1 MTWEEM
7 QQSIAAHDRQIDVLL
22 RQQATF
28 DGKLISL
35 TERLDKLTERLDKL
49 IAATANNAETAR
61 ALLLIVE
68 SHQARLD
75 KLDGPK

>member
-35 TERLDKLTERLDKL
+35 TERLDKLIE
-49 IAATANNAETAR
+49 ATANNADTAR

-75 KLDGPK
+75 KLGGPK